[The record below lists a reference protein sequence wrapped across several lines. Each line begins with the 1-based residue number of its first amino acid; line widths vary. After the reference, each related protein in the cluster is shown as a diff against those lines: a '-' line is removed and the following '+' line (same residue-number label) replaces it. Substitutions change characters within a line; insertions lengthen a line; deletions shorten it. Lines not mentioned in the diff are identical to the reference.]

1 MKSYKIP
8 LIDLILAGLVIG
20 LVSLTYFLTY
30 RAAIESLENEAT
42 ISAQLRADVLMSEL
56 DKQRAV
62 PVILATDP
70 DIINAI
76 IDKKPS
82 NDNLSKKL
90 ANLALE
96 TKSAVIYVLDINGI
110 AIASSNW
117 RNRDSFVGQ
126 DYSFRSYFKEAVKNI
141 AAEQI
146 AQGTISH
153 KPGLYLTH
161 SVVSD
166 GKVVGVVVAKVEFQT
181 IEQKWQGGE
190 DINFVTNP
198 DGQILLTNRPHLRF
212 KPRPDVD
219 SNSIMVHIPSPLNK
233 WHSYLIKSR
242 IPARN
247 VAFTNAI
254 IAAFVC
260 GLIIMLVRWFGRKNR
275 INRQKA
281 EQERTYRHAL
291 EESVES
297 RTIEL
302 KGINQILSSEI
313 NERKAAEK
321 RLANLQ
327 IDLVQANKL
336 AALGQITAGVAHEIN
351 QPVATIKL
359 LSNNAAT
366 LLSKPHKSSIESVQD
381 VLAKINEMSDRIGKI
396 TLDLRMFSKKAHGEM
411 APIKLRS
418 LLETSLLLTQSRIR
432 DFNVEVFQD
441 EISNDLL
448 VLGNRVRLEQ
458 VIVNLLQNAC
468 EALEGQKV
476 RQIKI
481 STEVS
486 PSIVRLSI
494 RDNGPGVDESIANQ
508 LFIPFVTSKTSGL
521 GLGLV
526 IAKDILHE
534 HNGSLTLVNSSDGAC
549 FVVELKRVSAP

>member
-1 MKSYKIP
+1 MKSYKVP
-8 LIDLILAGLVIG
+8 LIALIVASLTIG
-20 LVSLTYFLTY
+20 LVGLTYFLTY
-30 RAAIESLENEAT
+30 RAAIESLEKEAT

-70 DIINAI
+70 DIINALN
-76 IDKKPS
+76 DKKAS
-82 NDNLSKKL
+82 NDKLSKKL
-90 ANLALE
+90 ADLALE

-126 DYSFRSYFKEAVKNI
+126 DYSFRSYFKEAVQNI

-146 AQGTISH
+146 AQGTVSH

-161 SVVSD
+161 SVARD

-181 IEQKWQGGE
+181 IEQKWHGGE
-190 DINFVTNP
+190 DVNFVTNP
-198 DGQILLTNRPHLRF
+198 DGQILLTNRPELRF
-212 KPRPDVD
+212 KPRPDAD
-219 SNSIMVHIPSPLNK
+219 SKSIMVHIPSPSNK

-247 VAFTNAI
+247 IALTNAI

-260 GLIIMLVRWFGRKNR
+260 GLITMLVRWFGRKNR
-275 INRQKA
+275 INLQKA
-281 EQERTYRHAL
+281 EQERAYRNAL

-302 KGINQILSSEI
+302 KGINQRLSSEI
-313 NERKAAEK
+313 IERKAAEK

-366 LLSKPHKSSIESVQD
+366 LLSKPQKRSLESVKD
-381 VLAKINEMSDRIGKI
+381 VLTKINEMSDRIGKI

-441 EISNDLL
+441 EISDNLF

-476 RQIKI
+476 RQINI

-486 PSIVRLSI
+486 SSLVRLSI

-534 HNGSLTLVNSSDGAC
+534 HNGSLTLINSSDGAC
-549 FVVELKRVSAP
+549 FIVELKRVSAP